1 MLHFL
6 VPFIILVL
14 ITVHLVFLHTTGRTS
29 TLLCHGDY
37 DKISFFP
44 YYAAKDGLNLV
55 I

>member
-14 ITVHLVFLHTTGRTS
+14 ITAHLVFLHTTGRTS